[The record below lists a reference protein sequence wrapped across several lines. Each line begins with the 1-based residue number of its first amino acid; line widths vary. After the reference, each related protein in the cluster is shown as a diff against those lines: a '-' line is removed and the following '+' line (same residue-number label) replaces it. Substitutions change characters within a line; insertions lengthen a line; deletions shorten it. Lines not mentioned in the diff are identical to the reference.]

1 MPVVGSVKEKV
12 LGVVLVAFLTASES
26 LPPSSMTYV
35 ASSSNISRTSSAA
48 GTVTVIFCVPV
59 YLLPS
64 MVVSAVIVAVPPDL
78 AVSVTEEPVRL
89 FSVTTS
95 LPSVTVQL
103 TV

>member
-1 MPVVGSVKEKV
+1 M
-12 LGVVLVAFLTASES
+12 
-26 LPPSSMTYV
+26 
-35 ASSSNISRTSSAA
+35 
-48 GTVTVIFCVPV
+48 TVIFCVPV
-59 YLLPS
+59 YLFPS